1 VTARDTLLTAR
12 TGERGTVA
20 ALHVRAQLAAL
31 EHMGLDGDLLLADAQ
46 LSRTTLADPDARVTE
61 QAHSRMI
68 RAALAI
74 KPSTSFAL
82 ELAAHVP
89 MGAYEVVDY
98 LVLSSDTV
106 LAGMH
111 QLARYFRLIS
121 DTLLLKISDH
131 DGGARLV
138 VSASD
143 GTPPPRFA
151 VEYFISITLLNLAR
165 ATDKQWK
172 PSHVS
177 FMHRVDD
184 ATSFERGLACN
195 VASEQPWNG
204 FSASHDAWALA
215 MPKRDPTLRRVLEQH
230 AQSLTAHLPEAL
242 GIAADVRREIAALL
256 PTGEVRIATVARKL
270 GLSPRTLQR
279 QLAEHGCVFQSMVE
293 EVLRALAERYLRDT
307 KLSIGEVAYLLGYS
321 EPSAFHRAF
330 RRWFNITPDAFRRST
345 PRPVPAR

>member
-1 VTARDTLLTAR
+1 MTVRDTLLTAH
-12 TGERGTVA
+12 TGERGTIA

-31 EHMGLDGDLLLADAQ
+31 EHMGLDGDQLLANAE
-46 LSRTTLADPDARVTE
+46 LSRAMLDDPDARVTE
-61 QAHSRMI
+61 QAHSRI
-68 RAALAI
+68 VRAALSL
-74 KPSTSFAL
+74 KPAPSFAL

-121 DTLLLKISDH
+121 DTLLLQVTDH
-131 DGGARLV
+131 EGGARLV

-151 VEYFISITLLNLAR
+151 VEYFIAITLLNLAR
-165 ATDKQWK
+165 ATDKQFK
-172 PSHVS
+172 PSQVS
-177 FMHRVDD
+177 FMHRVED
-184 ATSFERGLACN
+184 AASFERQLACSL
-195 VASEQPWNG
+195 ACEQPWNG
-204 FSASHDAWALA
+204 FAAPHDAWALA
-215 MPKRDPTLRRVLEQH
+215 MPKRDPTLRRVLEHH
-230 AQSLTAHLPEAL
+230 AQSLTAQLPEAR

-256 PTGEVRIATVARKL
+256 PTGEVRIANVARKL

-279 QLAEHGCVFQSMVE
+279 QLAEHGCVFQDMVE
-293 EVLRALAERYLRDT
+293 DVLRALAERYLRDT

-330 RRWFNITPDAFRRST
+330 RRWFDMTPDAFRRST
-345 PRPVPAR
+345 PRSVPSR